1 MRSWQGRDYYS
12 LLEVA
17 DKLEV
22 SRAMVARMVQNGQ
35 FDGVMRGRQRTLW
48 IPAAA
53 IHEWKKHNP
62 TKSSLLP
69 VDEIGRR
76 ESK

>member
-1 MRSWQGRDYYS
+1 MRTYQGRDYYS
-12 LLEVA
+12 LLETA
-17 DKLEV
+17 SRLEV
-22 SRAMVARMVQNGQ
+22 SKAMIARLVQRGE
-35 FDGVMRGRQRTLW
+35 FDGVMRGAQRTLW

-53 IHEWKKHNP
+53 VHEWKKHNP

-69 VDEIGRR
+69 VDETGRR